1 MVIVMNVDLMD
12 QKKAEGRRM
21 QAREEAGLFRCLG
34 VVGFS
39 RGRMIRWKRDYF
51 FASAFPLV
59 HKGVVLYKK
68 AGRSLDTRH

>member
-12 QKKAEGRRM
+12 QKKQKGGECRR
-21 QAREEAGLFRCLG
+21 EKAGLFRCSG

-51 FASAFPLV
+51 FACAFPLV